1 MKHKIWIKY
10 KITLLPSDVLTYTQC
25 RNDCTAEVWKA
36 KYDFESNLVNGIK
49 VNPKRFWRYVASQTK
64 VKQAVGR
71 LLKPDGSLTVD
82 DRDTA
87 NTLNNFFGSV
97 FTQEKAED
105 VPLFGSRNLGI
116 VPLLMFQ

>member
-1 MKHKIWIKY
+1 M
-10 KITLLPSDVLTYTQC
+10 
-25 RNDCTAEVWKA
+25 
-36 KYDFESNLVNGIK
+36 G
-49 VNPKRFWRYVASQTK
+49 
-64 VKQAVGR
+64 G

-87 NTLNNFFGSV
+87 NTLNKFFGSV

-105 VPLFGSRNLGI
+105 IPLFGSRNLGI